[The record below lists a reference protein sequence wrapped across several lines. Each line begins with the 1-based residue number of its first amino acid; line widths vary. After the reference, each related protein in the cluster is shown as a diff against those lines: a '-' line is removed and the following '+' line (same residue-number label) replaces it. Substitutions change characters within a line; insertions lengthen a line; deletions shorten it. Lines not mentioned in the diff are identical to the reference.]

1 MDEIDLKTFNQQ
13 FSEAFPYWE
22 PTEYENKMW
31 AGKLCKLELWQAQD
45 ALAKYF
51 ESMSQTESKGKPTM
65 SKFLKFLKFL
75 PRNQT
80 VQQRL
85 NGEYCITLVR
95 RNKGENS
102 FWVQPIHFKP
112 GFDPQQMYEIGLHHQ
127 ELYSERYGGKWYL
140 FCEMLKP
147 GKARRRVLEIEHGE
161 RSEEPEMPEPV
172 YTGKDLATGDSY
184 SDDEDLPW

>member
-1 MDEIDLKTFNQQ
+1 MNEIDLKAFNQQ

-65 SKFLKFLKFL
+65 SKFLKFV

-85 NGEYCITLVR
+85 NGEYGITLVR
-95 RNKGENS
+95 RNQGENS
-102 FWVQPIHFKP
+102 FRVQPIHFKP
-112 GFDPQQMYEIGLHHQ
+112 GFDPQQMYEIALGYQQSHT
-127 ELYSERYGGKWYL
+127 ERYGGKWYV
-140 FCEMLKP
+140 FCEILKP
-147 GKARRRVLEIEHGE
+147 YDAKQRVIEIESGE
-161 RSEEPEMPEPV
+161 RSEDVVMPEPV
-172 YTGKDLATGDSY
+172 YAGKDSAAGY
-184 SDDEDLPW
+184 GNYDDEDMPW